1 MPSRVTPFLLALLSL
16 AASTVFVTSFAAMG
30 MDEPVH
36 APRPQS
42 TSAPELPSE
51 DGAAREPANSNEAS
65 RPSSAPPETRSQE
78 TERLPRSEDIEPL
91 GEPMLA

>member
-1 MPSRVTPFLLALLSL
+1 MPNRVTPFLLALLSL

-36 APRPQS
+36 APLPES

-51 DGAAREPANSNEAS
+51 EGAAKDPAGSNGPS
-65 RPSSAPPETRSQE
+65 RPSSAPSETRSQE
-78 TERLPRSEDIEPL
+78 TERLPRPEDIEPL